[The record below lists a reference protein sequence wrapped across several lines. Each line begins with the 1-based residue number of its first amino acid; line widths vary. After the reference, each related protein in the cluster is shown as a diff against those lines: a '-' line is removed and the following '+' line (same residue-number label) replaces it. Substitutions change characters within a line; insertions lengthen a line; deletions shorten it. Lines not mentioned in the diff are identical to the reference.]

1 MAHAAVTEPLVFVLP
16 LPVNIGN
23 SRTHWAAKNKA
34 KKDYWA
40 ICDFMLMA
48 KRLPP
53 RPARPFPR
61 AQLAAAIHHTHDT
74 DADNREARL
83 KWAID
88 WLHTRGYIVDDG
100 DAYLERQTICGA
112 VRCRLVSERRLVLTL
127 TPLEIAA

>member
-1 MAHAAVTEPLVFVLP
+1 VSEPLVFVLP

-112 VRCRLVSERRLVLTL
+112 VRCRLVTERRLVLTL
-127 TPLEIAA
+127 TPLEVAA

>member
-1 MAHAAVTEPLVFVLP
+1 VSEPLVFVLP

-53 RPARPFPR
+53 RPARPVPR

-112 VRCRLVSERRLVLTL
+112 VRCRLVTERRLVLTL
-127 TPLEIAA
+127 TPLEVAA